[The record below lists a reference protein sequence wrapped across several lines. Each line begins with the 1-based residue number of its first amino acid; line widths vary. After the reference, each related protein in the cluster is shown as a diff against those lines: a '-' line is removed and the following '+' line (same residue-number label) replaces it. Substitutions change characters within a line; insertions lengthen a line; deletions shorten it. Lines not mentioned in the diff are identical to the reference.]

1 MTGHPTQGAPIDK
14 VLDLI
19 DKAIEA
25 ILTIFSAAVGF
36 GAGNFVLGV
45 I

>member
-1 MTGHPTQGAPIDK
+1 MTGNPTQSAPIDE
-14 VLDLI
+14 VLALVDRAL
-19 DKAIEA
+19 EV

-36 GAGNFVLGV
+36 GVGNFVLGV

>member
-1 MTGHPTQGAPIDK
+1 MTGHPTQGAPIDE

-19 DKAIEA
+19 DKAPEV

-36 GAGNFVLGV
+36 GAGSFVLGV

>member
-1 MTGHPTQGAPIDK
+1 MTGHPTRGAPIDE

-25 ILTIFSAAVGF
+25 ILTVLSALIGF
-36 GAGNFVLGV
+36 GAGDFVLGV

>member
-1 MTGHPTQGAPIDK
+1 MTGHPTHCAPVDE

-25 ILTIFSAAVGF
+25 ILTVLSALIGF
-36 GAGNFVLGV
+36 GSGNFVLGV

>member
-1 MTGHPTQGAPIDK
+1 MTGHPTHTAPIDE
-14 VLDLI
+14 VLALV
-19 DKAIEA
+19 DKALEV

>member
-1 MTGHPTQGAPIDK
+1 MTNHPTQGAPIDE

-25 ILTIFSAAVGF
+25 ILTVLSALIGF
-36 GAGNFVLGV
+36 GAGDFVLGV